1 MVIRSASGHIMVGL
15 WWAAAG
21 PYKLFEYTINDT
33 VCSRPTVDEGKAKG
47 WVNTHIHTHINIE
60 LDLGDTTDNIHA

>member
-1 MVIRSASGHIMVGL
+1 MVIRSASGHMVGL

-21 PYKLFEYTINDT
+21 PYKLFAYTINDT

-47 WVNTHIHTHINIE
+47 WVDTHTHTHTKTLNW
-60 LDLGDTTDNIHA
+60 T